1 MPKKTYTSA
10 EKESAL
16 KLCDEIGAPKASEQT
31 GIALNSLYAWRR
43 ARNEVKPAVVSK
55 AKTQAVVP
63 AENKESKDCV
73 HKQEGVC
80 GAENEELIRLRV
92 ENEALKAQVKT
103 LQNALRAFA
112 E

>member
-1 MPKKTYTSA
+1 MPKKTYSAA
-10 EKESAL
+10 EKENAL
-16 KLCDEIGAPKASEQT
+16 KLCDKIGAPKASEQT
-31 GIALNSLYAWRR
+31 GITLNSLYAWRR
-43 ARNEVKPAVVSK
+43 TRNEAKPAVVSK
-55 AKTQAVVP
+55 AKTKTVVP
-63 AENKESKDCV
+63 AEYKERRDRV

-80 GAENEELIRLRV
+80 GAENEELVRLRM